1 MPYSG
6 PDKVLLYHP
15 VEVLYV
21 DKGDFLALFA
31 GMAIV
36 MFVAVL
42 ANPNSLTD
50 LLPSHDT
57 SLKPSETSSP
67 PLISFPFIPPYVQ
80 TTVTPSAT
88 PKPDTP
94 PYRIFLTDRPFTY
107 PVYKLPENLVT
118 TGASETPRLTQEWVP
133 FALIENTRGGL
144 TEVFSVPYPVWVI
157 NTTVFAEYQP
167 QYANFRMVLCN
178 AESGAIIKGEEIVSR
193 GTSYRI
199 VRTVNTSM
207 YMIIGIK
214 DIDKYLIR
222 LETPREYYEVY
233 KGT

>member
-1 MPYSG
+1 
-6 PDKVLLYHP
+6 
-15 VEVLYV
+15 V

-36 MFVAVL
+36 LFVAVL
-42 ANPNSLTD
+42 ANPTSLTD
-50 LLPSHDT
+50 LLPSNDK

-67 PLISFPFIPPYVQ
+67 PLFSFPFIAPNVQ
-80 TTVTPSAT
+80 TTATPSAT
-88 PKPDTP
+88 PKPDAP
-94 PYRIFLTDRPFTY
+94 PYRIFFTDRPFTY

-133 FALIENTRGGL
+133 FAYIENTRGGL

-222 LETPREYYEVY
+222 LETPREYYEAY
-233 KGT
+233 KRT